1 MLRLDALTKQYPS
14 FALGPLDLEVGAE
27 VLGLLGPSG
36 SGKTTLLSLVAGTE
50 PPTEGTVRLN
60 GDDLSEHALET
71 RGTARV
77 FQESALFPHLTAREN
92 LNYAAVSSENI
103 EELAARLEI
112 DDVLDQP
119 AHTLSGGEGRRVEVG
134 RALASGPDVL
144 LLDEPTEGLDTPVR
158 RRLREQL
165 RTCLTALDIPVL
177 YVTHNQE
184 EAASVADRIAVMKGR
199 EVKQVGSPTAVMRR
213 PDSPFVAHFTG
224 NPNVVPARLKR
235 ADSGPVLVWDEM
247 TLPYSESVPSPDRDV
262 WVCIRPEE
270 VHVQA
275 EATADTV
282 EGQIVDERFEGHTYV
297 LTIRLGGTPAASVR
311 ATVLPPTYR
320 RLGLDPGRTVHVRL
334 PPEAIHLIPRSPQR

>member
-1 MLRLDALTKQYPS
+1 MTMLRLDALTKEYPS

-50 PPTEGTVRLN
+50 SPTAGTVRLN
-60 GDDLSEHALET
+60 GDDLSGRALET

-77 FQESALFPHLTAREN
+77 FQESAVFPHLTAREN
-92 LNYAAVSSENI
+92 LNYAAAASANV

-112 DDVLDQP
+112 EDVLDQP
-119 AHTLSGGEGRRVEVG
+119 ARTLSGGEGRRVEVG
-134 RALASGPDVL
+134 RALASEPDVL

-165 RTCLTALDIPVL
+165 RPCLTALDSPVL

-184 EAASVADRIAVMKGR
+184 EAASVADRIAVMKDGTL
-199 EVKQVGSPTAVMRR
+199 EQVGPPAAVMRR
-213 PDSPFVAHFTG
+213 PASPFVARFTG
-224 NPNVVPARLKR
+224 NPNVVPARVHR
-235 ADSGPVLVWDEM
+235 AESGPVLVWEGIS
-247 TLPYSESVPSPDRDV
+247 LPYSGAVPSPDRDV

-275 EATADTV
+275 EAATDTV

-297 LTIRLGGTPAASVR
+297 LTMRLGGTPDASVR

-320 RLGLDPGRTVHVRL
+320 RLGLNRRRTVHVRL
-334 PPEAIHLIPRSPQR
+334 PPEAVHLLPRSP